1 MKREGRDKS
10 PEWGKETQRAE
21 LENVRENAEV
31 FCYRH
36 PSSRPSY
43 MYVCVCVFEGKIM
56 TGGNKKA

>member
-43 MYVCVCVFEGKIM
+43 MHTFLYACVSV
-56 TGGNKKA
+56 